1 MARVSE
7 TNQQNRRGGNFPNAM
22 LQPRISM
29 LIRRNGT
36 WREVAFERRAR
47 PFPGSAVSA
56 LNSAAQEQ

>member
-7 TNQQNRRGGNFPNAM
+7 TNQQDRRGSIPM
-22 LQPRISM
+22 RQPRISM

-47 PFPGSAVSA
+47 PFPGSAVA
-56 LNSAAQEQ
+56 GLNSAAQEQ